1 MTKTV
6 VPVSHADSILEEI
19 GAREEKIRQ
28 RAFELFQAHADAL
41 SAELDDW
48 LTAEKQVSPQP
59 DVLMREVDGK
69 FEIEAT
75 LPGVERRNLE
85 VKVTGEDV
93 LITARREAAPEGE
106 AAATPTNG
114 DRRPVSAELFRAIHL
129 PVPIDGD
136 HVTAE
141 FRKGLLKVTAPI
153 VRPEPP
159 RAVEIH
165 A

>member
-6 VPVSHADSILEEI
+6 VPVNHADSILEEV

-48 LTAEKQVSPQP
+48 LTAERQVSPQP

-69 FEIEAT
+69 FEIEAS

-85 VKVTGEDV
+85 VKVTGEEV
-93 LITARREAAPEGE
+93 LITAKRESAVKGQADEKPASEVG
-106 AAATPTNG
+106 AS
-114 DRRPVSAELFRAIHL
+114 VSTQLFRAIHM

-153 VRPEPP
+153 ARPEPP
-159 RAVEIH
+159 RSVQIH